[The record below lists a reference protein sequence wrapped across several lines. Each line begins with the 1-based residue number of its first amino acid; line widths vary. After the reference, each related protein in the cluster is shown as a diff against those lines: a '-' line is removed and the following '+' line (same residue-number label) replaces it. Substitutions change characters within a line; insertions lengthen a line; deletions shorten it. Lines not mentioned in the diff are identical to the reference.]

1 MHASLDLEPAW
12 SVAKSVLGGS
22 PLAPV
27 ITAPV
32 HLSIYA
38 RWRNIVWPRARANP
52 V

>member
-1 MHASLDLEPAW
+1 MLYPISSPRG
-12 SVAKSVLGGS
+12 SVAKSVLGGT

-32 HLSIYA
+32 HLTTYA
-38 RWRNIVWPRARANP
+38 AWRNISWPRARANP